1 VCVCVCVCV
10 DEQGDGPLW
19 TCGKMRA
26 PKRGNFS
33 KVTDRSGKQTGEA
46 VAVGTLKVYMGSRVT
61 APLILNFCTR
71 YRWVVNIT
79 LRPLYPRWRTAVPC
93 EQVTGRVSLDNWR
106 K

>member
-1 VCVCVCVCV
+1 MFTAAYVESDVRAYRKSTVKRNLINRRLCTAWRCVCVCVCVCV

-71 YRWVVNIT
+71 YR
-79 LRPLYPRWRTAVPC
+79 
-93 EQVTGRVSLDNWR
+93 
-106 K
+106 